1 MVKGVFR
8 FVHIGVET
16 VLVDKVEFTRQFVWA
31 MTSMQVV
38 LLALLIGIFTGLRSL
53 SPTAAV
59 AWAARLGW
67 LKLLAPLAW
76 LGSLPS
82 LILFTLLAIGELVAD
97 KLPKT
102 RSRTAPPGLIG
113 RIVLGA
119 VSGAAVYMAGAQ
131 QSWALGCVVG
141 VAGAMVGTYGG
152 YQVRTRL
159 VKTVRTPDY
168 GIAVFED
175 LVAIFGSLWVV
186 SRF

>member
-1 MVKGVFR
+1 
-8 FVHIGVET
+8 
-16 VLVDKVEFTRQFVWA
+16 
-31 MTSMQVV
+31 MQVV

-102 RSRTAPPGLIG
+102 PSRTAPPGLIG

-159 VKTVRTPDY
+159 VKTVRTP
-168 GIAVFED
+168 VFED
-175 LVAIFGSLWVV
+175 LVAIFGSLRVV
-186 SRF
+186 SRSEIVPRHANSLIIPTGERYYS